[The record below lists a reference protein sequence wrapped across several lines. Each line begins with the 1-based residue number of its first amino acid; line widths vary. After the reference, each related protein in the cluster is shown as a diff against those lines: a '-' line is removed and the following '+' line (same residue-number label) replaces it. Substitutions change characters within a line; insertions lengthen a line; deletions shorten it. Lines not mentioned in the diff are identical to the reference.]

1 MEKMNVDGLVGK
13 DTDCKDIC
21 VSVNAHQRRF
31 TAEEAP
37 HNQIDKITC
46 PMIIPNRRK
55 SLELAQLTLKPLKC
69 HYAYGQLFKDQPISG
84 RLQVD
89 GDHDRD
95 ELGEH
100 CESFGKL
107 APDWEFPEP
116 QPG

>member
-46 PMIIPNRRK
+46 PMIAN
-55 SLELAQLTLKPLKC
+55 
-69 HYAYGQLFKDQPISG
+69 YLF
-84 RLQVD
+84 
-89 GDHDRD
+89 
-95 ELGEH
+95 
-100 CESFGKL
+100 
-107 APDWEFPEP
+107 P
-116 QPG
+116 QTVRIVCANSRGS